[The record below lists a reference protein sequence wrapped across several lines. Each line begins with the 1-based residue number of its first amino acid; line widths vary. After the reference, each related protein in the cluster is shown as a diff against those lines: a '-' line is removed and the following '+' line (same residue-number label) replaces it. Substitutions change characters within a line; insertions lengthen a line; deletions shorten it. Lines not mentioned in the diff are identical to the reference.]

1 MKTIKVKFVDF
12 WENFDP
18 RHNFI
23 ADIISKKYRI
33 ELSDAPDYLIFS
45 VFGYEN
51 IDYHNCTKIFY
62 SGENITPDFNI
73 CDYAIGFNFLS
84 FGDRYIRI
92 PFYTAYGV
100 RQLAAP
106 KVIVP
111 EVVLN
116 RKFCSFVVSNAQ
128 GAPERERFFHLLSE
142 YKQVDSGGRY
152 KNNVGGP
159 VPDKTAFIKDYKFNI
174 AFENC
179 MCDGYT
185 TEKIMEPMLVNSVPI
200 YWGNRLINRD
210 FNQDSFINITNY
222 LSLEAAVE
230 DIVRLDQNDDEY
242 LSLLSAP
249 WFNEENYLNWEE
261 QLITFFDN
269 IFEKPLSESRYI
281 PTHGYIQTYQY
292 RLHRMMR
299 DKLFRK
305 RINPL
310 RWFSSK

>member
-12 WENFDP
+12 WDTFDP

-33 ELSDAPDYLIFS
+33 EFSDTPDYLIFS

-84 FGDRYIRI
+84 FGDRYIRM

-116 RKFCSFVVSNAQ
+116 RKFCSFVVSNAK
-128 GAPERERFFHLLSE
+128 GAPERERFFQLLSE

-159 VPDKTAFIKDYKFNI
+159 VPDKNDFIKNYKFNI
-174 AFENC
+174 AFENS

-200 YWGNRLINRD
+200 YWGNKLIDRD
-210 FNQDSFINITNY
+210 FNPASFVNVSSY
-222 LSLEAAVE
+222 SSLEEAVE
-230 DIVRLDQNDDEY
+230 HIVRLDQNDDEY

-261 QLITFFDN
+261 QLIAFFDN

-299 DKLFRK
+299 DKLFRR

-310 RWFSSK
+310 KWFSSK

>member
-33 ELSDAPDYLIFS
+33 ELSNAPDYLIFS

-84 FGDRYIRI
+84 FGDRYIRM

-116 RKFCSFVVSNAQ
+116 RKFCSFVVSNAK
-128 GAPERERFFHLLSE
+128 GAPERERFFQLLSE

-159 VPDKTAFIKDYKFNI
+159 VPDKNDFIKNYKFNI
-174 AFENC
+174 AFENS

-200 YWGNRLINRD
+200 YWGNKLIDQD
-210 FNQDSFINITNY
+210 FNPASFVNVSNY
-222 LSLEAAVE
+222 SSLEEAVE
-230 DIVRLDQNDDEY
+230 HIVRLDQNDNEY

-261 QLITFFDN
+261 QLIAFFDN

-310 RWFSSK
+310 KWFSSK

>member
-84 FGDRYIRI
+84 FGDRYIRM

-116 RKFCSFVVSNAQ
+116 RKFCSFVVSNAK
-128 GAPERERFFHLLSE
+128 GAPERERFFQLLSE

-159 VPDKTAFIKDYKFNI
+159 VPDKNDFIKNYKFNI
-174 AFENC
+174 AFENS

-200 YWGNRLINRD
+200 YWGNKLIDRD
-210 FNQDSFINITNY
+210 FNPASFVNVSSY
-222 LSLEAAVE
+222 SSLEEAVE
-230 DIVRLDQNDDEY
+230 HIVRLDQNDNEY

-261 QLITFFDN
+261 QLIAFFDN

-310 RWFSSK
+310 KWFSSK

>member
-84 FGDRYIRI
+84 FGDRYIRM

-116 RKFCSFVVSNAQ
+116 RKFCSFVVSNAK
-128 GAPERERFFHLLSE
+128 GAPERERFFQLLSE

-159 VPDKTAFIKDYKFNI
+159 VPDKNDFIKNYKFNI
-174 AFENC
+174 AFENS

-200 YWGNRLINRD
+200 YWGNKLIDQD
-210 FNQDSFINITNY
+210 FNPASFVNVSNY
-222 LSLEAAVE
+222 SSLEEAVE
-230 DIVRLDQNDDEY
+230 HIVRLDQNDDEY

-261 QLITFFDN
+261 QLIAFFDN

-310 RWFSSK
+310 KWFSSK

>member
-1 MKTIKVKFVDF
+1 M
-12 WENFDP
+12 
-18 RHNFI
+18 
-23 ADIISKKYRI
+23 
-33 ELSDAPDYLIFS
+33 
-45 VFGYEN
+45 
-51 IDYHNCTKIFY
+51 
-62 SGENITPDFNI
+62 
-73 CDYAIGFNFLS
+73 
-84 FGDRYIRI
+84 
-92 PFYTAYGV
+92 
-100 RQLAAP
+100 
-106 KVIVP
+106 IVP

-116 RKFCSFVVSNAQ
+116 RKFCSFVVSNAK
-128 GAPERERFFHLLSE
+128 GAPERERFFQLLSE

-174 AFENC
+174 AFENS

-200 YWGNRLINRD
+200 YWGNKLIDRD
-210 FNQDSFINITNY
+210 FNPASFINVSSY
-222 LSLEAAVE
+222 SSLEEAVE
-230 DIVRLDQNDDEY
+230 HIVRLDQNDDEY

-261 QLITFFDN
+261 QLIVFFDN

-310 RWFSSK
+310 KWFSSK

>member
-12 WENFDP
+12 WDTFDP
-18 RHNFI
+18 LHNFI
-23 ADIISKKYRI
+23 TDILSRKYQI
-33 ELSDAPDYLIFS
+33 ELSDSPDYLIFS
-45 VFGYEN
+45 VFGYDN
-51 IDYHNCTKIFY
+51 IDYHNCTKIFF

-73 CDYAIGFNFLS
+73 CDYGIGFNFLS
-84 FGDRYIRI
+84 FGDRYLRM
-92 PFYTAYGV
+92 PLYPAYGIQ
-100 RQLAAP
+100 QLASP

-159 VPDKTAFIKDYKFNI
+159 VPDKNDFIKNYKFNI

-185 TEKIMEPMLVNSVPI
+185 TEKIMEPMLVNSVPV
-200 YWGNRLINRD
+200 YWGNKLIGRD
-210 FNQDSFINITNY
+210 FNPDSFINVTNY
-222 LSLEAAVE
+222 PSLEAAVE
-230 DIVRLDQNDDEY
+230 HIVHLDQNDDEY

-261 QLITFFDN
+261 QLMAFFDN
-269 IFEKPLSESRYI
+269 IFDKPLSESGYI

-292 RLHRMMR
+292 RLHRMVR
-299 DKLFRK
+299 DKLLRK
-305 RINPL
+305 RLNPL
-310 RWFSSK
+310 KWFS

>member
-12 WENFDP
+12 WDTFDP
-18 RHNFI
+18 LHNFI
-23 ADIISKKYRI
+23 TDILSRKYQI
-33 ELSDAPDYLIFS
+33 ELSDSPDYLIFS
-45 VFGYEN
+45 VFGYDN
-51 IDYHNCTKIFY
+51 IDYHNCTKIFF

-73 CDYAIGFNFLS
+73 CDYGIGFNFLS
-84 FGDRYIRI
+84 FGDRYLRM
-92 PFYTAYGV
+92 PLYPAYGIQ
-100 RQLAAP
+100 QLASP

-159 VPDKTAFIKDYKFNI
+159 VPDKNDFIKNYKFNI

-185 TEKIMEPMLVNSVPI
+185 TEKIMEPMLVNSVPV
-200 YWGNRLINRD
+200 YWGNKLIGRD
-210 FNQDSFINITNY
+210 FNPDSFINVTNY
-222 LSLEAAVE
+222 PSLEAAVE
-230 DIVRLDQNDDEY
+230 HIVHLDQNDDEY

-261 QLITFFDN
+261 QLMAFFDN
-269 IFEKPLSESRYI
+269 IFDKPLSESRYI

-292 RLHRMMR
+292 RLHRMVR
-299 DKLFRK
+299 DKLLRK
-305 RINPL
+305 RLNPL
-310 RWFSSK
+310 KWFS

>member
-84 FGDRYIRI
+84 FGDRYIRM

-116 RKFCSFVVSNAQ
+116 RKFCSFVVSNAK
-128 GAPERERFFHLLSE
+128 GAPERERFFQLLSE

-159 VPDKTAFIKDYKFNI
+159 VPDKNDFIKNYKFNI
-174 AFENC
+174 AFENS

-185 TEKIMEPMLVNSVPI
+185 TEKIMEPMLVNSAPI
-200 YWGNRLINRD
+200 YWGNKLIDRD
-210 FNQDSFINITNY
+210 FNPASFVNVSSY
-222 LSLEAAVE
+222 SSLEEAVE
-230 DIVRLDQNDDEY
+230 HIVRLDQNDDEY

-261 QLITFFDN
+261 QLIAFFDN

-310 RWFSSK
+310 KWFSSK

>member
-33 ELSDAPDYLIFS
+33 ELSDTPDYLIFS

-84 FGDRYIRI
+84 FGDRYIRM

-116 RKFCSFVVSNAQ
+116 RKFCSFVVSNAK
-128 GAPERERFFHLLSE
+128 GAPERERFFQLLSE

-159 VPDKTAFIKDYKFNI
+159 VPDKNDFIKNYKFNI
-174 AFENC
+174 AFENS

-200 YWGNRLINRD
+200 YWGNKLIDRD
-210 FNQDSFINITNY
+210 FNPASFVNVSSY
-222 LSLEAAVE
+222 SSLEEAVE
-230 DIVRLDQNDDEY
+230 HIVRLDQNDDEY

-261 QLITFFDN
+261 QLIAFFDN

-299 DKLFRK
+299 DKLFRR

-310 RWFSSK
+310 KWFSSK

>member
-84 FGDRYIRI
+84 FGDRYIRM

-116 RKFCSFVVSNAQ
+116 RKFCSFVVSNAK
-128 GAPERERFFHLLSE
+128 GAPERERFFQLLSE

-159 VPDKTAFIKDYKFNI
+159 VPDKNDFIKNYKFNI
-174 AFENC
+174 AFENS

-200 YWGNRLINRD
+200 YWGNKLIDRD
-210 FNQDSFINITNY
+210 FNPASFVNVSSY
-222 LSLEAAVE
+222 SSLEEAVE
-230 DIVRLDQNDDEY
+230 HIVRLDQNDNEY

-261 QLITFFDN
+261 QLIAFFDN

-305 RINPL
+305 RINPQK
-310 RWFSSK
+310 WFSSK

>member
-84 FGDRYIRI
+84 FGDRYIRM

-116 RKFCSFVVSNAQ
+116 RKFCSFVVSNAK
-128 GAPERERFFHLLSE
+128 GAPERERFFQLLSE

-159 VPDKTAFIKDYKFNI
+159 VPDKNDFIKNYKFNI
-174 AFENC
+174 AFENS

-200 YWGNRLINRD
+200 YWGNKLIDRD
-210 FNQDSFINITNY
+210 FNPASFVNVSNY
-222 LSLEAAVE
+222 SSQEEAVE
-230 DIVRLDQNDDEY
+230 HIVRLDQNDDEY

-261 QLITFFDN
+261 QLIAFFDN

-310 RWFSSK
+310 KWFSSK

>member
-33 ELSDAPDYLIFS
+33 ELSDAPNYLIFS

-84 FGDRYIRI
+84 FGDRYIRM

-116 RKFCSFVVSNAQ
+116 RKFCSFVVSNAK
-128 GAPERERFFHLLSE
+128 GAPERERFFQLLSE

-159 VPDKTAFIKDYKFNI
+159 VPDKNDFIKNYKFNI
-174 AFENC
+174 AFENS

-200 YWGNRLINRD
+200 YWGNKLIDRD
-210 FNQDSFINITNY
+210 FNPASFVNVSSY
-222 LSLEAAVE
+222 SSLEEAVE
-230 DIVRLDQNDDEY
+230 HIVRLDQNDNEY

-261 QLITFFDN
+261 QLIAFFDN

-310 RWFSSK
+310 KWFSSK

>member
-12 WENFDP
+12 WDTFDP
-18 RHNFI
+18 LHNFI
-23 ADIISKKYRI
+23 TDVLSKKYRI
-33 ELSDAPDYLIFS
+33 ELSDSPDYLIFS
-45 VFGYEN
+45 VFGYTN
-51 IDYHNCTKIFY
+51 IDYHNCTKIFF

-84 FGDRYIRI
+84 FGDRYLRM
-92 PFYTAYGV
+92 PLYTAYGIQ
-100 RQLAAP
+100 RLAAP

-210 FNQDSFINITNY
+210 FNQDSFINIANY
-222 LSLEAAVE
+222 PSLEAAVE

-242 LSLLSAP
+242 LSLLSTP
-249 WFNEENYLNWEE
+249 WFNKENYLNWEE

-299 DKLFRK
+299 DKLFRR

-310 RWFSSK
+310 KWFSSK

>member
-84 FGDRYIRI
+84 FGDRYIRM

-116 RKFCSFVVSNAQ
+116 RKFCSFVVSNAK
-128 GAPERERFFHLLSE
+128 GAPERERFFQLLSE

-159 VPDKTAFIKDYKFNI
+159 VPDKNDFIKNYKFNI
-174 AFENC
+174 AFENS

-200 YWGNRLINRD
+200 YWGNKLIDRD
-210 FNQDSFINITNY
+210 FNPASFVNVSNY
-222 LSLEAAVE
+222 SSLEEAVE
-230 DIVRLDQNDDEY
+230 HIVRLDQNDDEY

-261 QLITFFDN
+261 QLIAFFDN

-310 RWFSSK
+310 KWFSSK

>member
-33 ELSDAPDYLIFS
+33 ELSNAPDYLIFS

-84 FGDRYIRI
+84 FGDRYIRM

-100 RQLAAP
+100 RQLATP

-116 RKFCSFVVSNAQ
+116 RKFCSFVVSNAK
-128 GAPERERFFHLLSE
+128 GAPERERFFQLLSE

-159 VPDKTAFIKDYKFNI
+159 VPDKNDFIKNYKFNI
-174 AFENC
+174 AFENS

-200 YWGNRLINRD
+200 YWGNKLIDRD
-210 FNQDSFINITNY
+210 FNPASFVNVSSY
-222 LSLEAAVE
+222 SSLEEAVE
-230 DIVRLDQNDDEY
+230 HIVRLDQNDDEY

-261 QLITFFDN
+261 QLIAFFDN

-310 RWFSSK
+310 KWFSSK

>member
-12 WENFDP
+12 WDTFDP

-33 ELSDAPDYLIFS
+33 EFSDTPDYLIFS

-84 FGDRYIRI
+84 FGDRYIRM

-116 RKFCSFVVSNAQ
+116 RKFCSFVVSNAKR
-128 GAPERERFFHLLSE
+128 APERERFFQLLSE

-159 VPDKTAFIKDYKFNI
+159 VPDKNDFIKNYKFNI
-174 AFENC
+174 AFENS

-200 YWGNRLINRD
+200 YWGNKLIDRD
-210 FNQDSFINITNY
+210 FNPASFVNVSSY
-222 LSLEAAVE
+222 SSLEEAVE
-230 DIVRLDQNDDEY
+230 HIVRLDQNDDEY

-261 QLITFFDN
+261 QLIAFFDN

-292 RLHRMMR
+292 RLHRMTR
-299 DKLFRK
+299 DKLFRR

-310 RWFSSK
+310 KWFSSK

>member
-18 RHNFI
+18 QHNFI
-23 ADIISKKYRI
+23 AKIISKIYRI
-33 ELSDAPDYLIFS
+33 ELSDTTDYLFFS

-100 RQLAAP
+100 QQLAAP

-116 RKFCSFVVSNAQ
+116 RKFCSFVVSNAK
-128 GAPERERFFHLLSE
+128 GAPERERFFQLLSE

-174 AFENC
+174 AFENS

-200 YWGNRLINRD
+200 YWGNKLIDRD
-210 FNQDSFINITNY
+210 FNPASFINVSSY
-222 LSLEAAVE
+222 SSLEEAVE
-230 DIVRLDQNDDEY
+230 HIVRLDQNDDEY

-261 QLITFFDN
+261 QLIVFFDN

-310 RWFSSK
+310 KWFSSK

>member
-1 MKTIKVKFVDF
+1 MKTIKIKFVDF
-12 WENFDP
+12 WDTFDP
-18 RHNFI
+18 LHNFI
-23 ADIISKKYRI
+23 TDILSKKYQI
-33 ELSDAPDYLIFS
+33 ELSDSPDYLIFS
-45 VFGYEN
+45 VFGYAN
-51 IDYHNCTKIFY
+51 IDYHNCTKIFF

-84 FGDRYIRI
+84 FGDRYLRM
-92 PFYTAYGV
+92 PLYTAYGIQ
-100 RQLAAP
+100 RLATP
-106 KVIVP
+106 KVIIP
-111 EVVLN
+111 EVALN

-200 YWGNRLINRD
+200 YWGNKLINRD
-210 FNQDSFINITNY
+210 FNQDSFINVANY
-222 LSLEAAVE
+222 SSLEAAVE
-230 DIVRLDQNDDEY
+230 HIVRLDQNDDEY
-242 LSLLSAP
+242 LSLLSTP
-249 WFNEENYLNWEE
+249 WFNKENYLNWEE
-261 QLITFFDN
+261 QLIAFFDN

-292 RLHRMMR
+292 RLHRMLR

-310 RWFSSK
+310 KWFSSK

>member
-84 FGDRYIRI
+84 FGDRYIRM

-116 RKFCSFVVSNAQ
+116 RKFCSFVVSNAK
-128 GAPERERFFHLLSE
+128 GAPERERFFQLLSE

-159 VPDKTAFIKDYKFNI
+159 IPDKNDFIKNYKFNI
-174 AFENC
+174 AFENS

-200 YWGNRLINRD
+200 YWGNKLIDRD
-210 FNQDSFINITNY
+210 FNPASFVNVSNY
-222 LSLEAAVE
+222 SSLEEAVE
-230 DIVRLDQNDDEY
+230 HIVRLDQNDDEY

-261 QLITFFDN
+261 QLIAFFDN

-310 RWFSSK
+310 KWFSSK

>member
-84 FGDRYIRI
+84 FGDRYIRM

-116 RKFCSFVVSNAQ
+116 RKFCSFVVSNAK
-128 GAPERERFFHLLSE
+128 GAPERERFFQLLSE

-159 VPDKTAFIKDYKFNI
+159 VPDKNDFIKNYKFNI
-174 AFENC
+174 AFENS

-200 YWGNRLINRD
+200 YWGNKLIDRD
-210 FNQDSFINITNY
+210 FNPASFVNVSSY
-222 LSLEAAVE
+222 SSLEEAVE
-230 DIVRLDQNDDEY
+230 HIVRLDQNDDEY
-242 LSLLSAP
+242 LSLLSTP

-261 QLITFFDN
+261 QFLAFFNN

-281 PTHGYIQTYQY
+281 PTHGYIQTYHY
-292 RLHRMMR
+292 RLHRMVR
-299 DKLFRK
+299 DKLFHDRITLK
-305 RINPL
+305 R
-310 RWFSSK
+310 FK

>member
-84 FGDRYIRI
+84 FGDRYIRM

-116 RKFCSFVVSNAQ
+116 RKFCSFVVSNAK
-128 GAPERERFFHLLSE
+128 GAPERERFFQLLSE

-159 VPDKTAFIKDYKFNI
+159 VPDKNDFIKNYKFNI
-174 AFENC
+174 AFENS

-200 YWGNRLINRD
+200 YWGNKLIDRD
-210 FNQDSFINITNY
+210 FNPASFVNVSNY
-222 LSLEAAVE
+222 SSLEEAVE
-230 DIVRLDQNDDEY
+230 HIVRLDQNDDEY

-261 QLITFFDN
+261 QLIAFFDN

-310 RWFSSK
+310 KWFFSK